1 MADNVSKETRTRTMR
16 AVKSKDSKME
26 VRFRS
31 ALWRSGLRFYKNAA
45 SMVGKPDI
53 VFPRKKVVIF
63 LDSCFWHGC
72 PLHLRRPSSNV
83 EYWQAKIDRNKS
95 RDAKVNET
103 YAETNW
109 RVIRFWEHEL
119 KQDFERCVNRV
130 IQETKG

>member
-1 MADNVSKETRTRTMR
+1 M
-16 AVKSKDSKME
+16 
-26 VRFRS
+26 
-31 ALWRSGLRFYKNAA
+31 L
-45 SMVGKPDI
+45 GKPDI

-83 EYWQAKIDRNKS
+83 EYWQAKIDRNKN
-95 RDAKVNET
+95 RDTKVNET

-119 KQDFERCVNRV
+119 KQDFESCVDRV
-130 IQETKG
+130 KRETKG